1 MSGRGCDGRGRGSG
15 GSSLAAPAADAGSSD
30 LSTSAAAA
38 APSTSVE
45 QPAAPSLGAV
55 PPMYEAVEM
64 TMAPRMS
71 EGVDDAEEL
80 CFFFQVR
87 RKADY
92 VRLMREPTG
101 EEFPKVAPHVL
112 SHIASMSDLKAVPAF
127 ELASITELV
136 LPLAFTLQDYGER
149 GTLELWPERKLVDGK
164 FVGVVDEWSGSRP
177 ADFLRS
183 YEEAGFEK
191 PRCGISEEHGRPR
204 LLLCPSPGD
213 YFEAL
218 QWAAR
223 VRLQVRFVS
232 EPPIAVGHLTVAPAV
247 KGKPYNPAVAKY
259 LVEKELRA
267 KYRDFRLLTSSAGDT
282 QWVGKYCTTN
292 LLTDADAFTRVMGGA
307 RVTFGVRAMGTSA
320 AKTEQSATR
329 AVTAACEAYVPD
341 VDSLPLG
348 EQLKS
353 AMAESYKA
361 AAVAMKAAAKT
372 WGPMRLAVPT
382 MEATAEAVVT
392 AAPALSKEDL
402 DDLAKAVSPSEMQ
415 TQLVKAVEKA
425 VAVIEPD
432 AIVPTWVQKA
442 KAALGSL
449 SQQLKEP
456 APPTPAESLQ
466 RAQVKRGVKVARKE
480 PQQQTRAGAPKER
493 QGRWCDVAAGGAAST
508 RRRSTSR
515 PRERAAQSAGKPTAT
530 SVKSPPPQQSK
541 KARERQH
548 NELRRGHLF

>member
-1 MSGRGCDGRGRGSG
+1 MS
-15 GSSLAAPAADAGSSD
+15 A
-30 LSTSAAAA
+30 SAAAA

-45 QPAAPSLGAV
+45 QPAAPSLGAE
-55 PPMYEAVEM
+55 PPMYEAVDM
-64 TMAPRMS
+64 FAPRMS
-71 EGVDDAEEL
+71 ECVDDAEEAL
-80 CFFFQVR
+80 CFFFQVC
-87 RKADY
+87 RKADF
-92 VRLMREPTG
+92 VRLLRAPTG
-101 EEFPKVAPHVL
+101 EDFPKVAPHVL
-112 SHIASMSDLKAVPAF
+112 SHVASMSDLKAVPAF

-136 LPLAFTLQDYGER
+136 MPLEHSLQDYQDK
-149 GTLELWPERKLVDGK
+149 GTLELWPERKLVDGR
-164 FVGVVDEWSGSRP
+164 FVGVVDEWAGSRP
-177 ADFLRS
+177 ADFLRA
-183 YEEAGFEK
+183 YEEAK

-204 LLLCPSPGD
+204 LLLCPSPGE

-223 VRLQVRFVS
+223 VHLQVRFIS

-247 KGKPYNPAVAKY
+247 KGKPYNPAIAKY

-329 AVTAACEAYVPD
+329 AVTSACEAYVPD

-353 AMAESYKA
+353 AMAETYKA

-402 DDLAKAVSPSEMQ
+402 EDLAKAVSPVEMQ

-425 VAVIEPD
+425 VTVIEPD

-466 RAQVKRGVKVARKE
+466 RTQVKRGVKVARKE
-480 PQQQTRAGAPKER
+480 PQHQTGAGAPKER

-515 PRERAAQSAGKPTAT
+515 PRDRAAQSAGKPTAA